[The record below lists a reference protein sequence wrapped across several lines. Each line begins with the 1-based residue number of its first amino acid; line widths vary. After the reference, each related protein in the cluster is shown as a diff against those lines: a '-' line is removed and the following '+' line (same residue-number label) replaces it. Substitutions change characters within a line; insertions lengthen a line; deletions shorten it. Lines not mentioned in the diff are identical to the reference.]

1 MSLGKVSMYFFLEQK
16 IKVKE
21 KHYSLRKE
29 ITLKLNITKRYYL
42 THTLV
47 SLTKI
52 LELR

>member
-29 ITLKLNITKRYYL
+29 ITLKLNIK
-42 THTLV
+42 
-47 SLTKI
+47 SLRDTI
-52 LELR
+52 